1 MPRIS
6 EEKRQKITPL
16 IKSGKTIRQAAAEL
30 GIAHTTVSRHL
41 KKIGMI
47 RRPLRRWTEKE
58 KELAIKWYSMGK
70 GYEYIAKRLGRT
82 QNAVEIFFCKRRKAI
97 RNDPEKQQVLKVL
110 SFCMSPTQILK
121 TARKAGLLEE
131 IKRNEEGA

>member
-1 MPRIS
+1 MKRIS
-6 EEKRQKITPL
+6 EEEHRNIIRL
-16 IKSGKTIRQAAAEL
+16 IESGKTILQTATEL
-30 GIAHTTVSRHL
+30 EISHTTVWRHL
-41 KKIGMI
+41 RKANMI

-58 KELAIKWYSMGK
+58 KELAVKWYSMGK
-70 GYEYIAKRLGRT
+70 SYEYIAKRLGRSE
-82 QNAVEIFFCKRRKAI
+82 NAVEIFFCRRRKAI

>member
-1 MPRIS
+1 MNRVSEDKHQSIVRLIQDGNTVLQTASALEIS
-6 EEKRQKITPL
+6 
-16 IKSGKTIRQAAAEL
+16 
-30 GIAHTTVSRHL
+30 HTTVWRHL
-41 KKIGMI
+41 RKAGMI

-82 QNAVEIFFCKRRKAI
+82 QNAVEIFFCRRRKSI
-97 RNDPEKQQVLKVL
+97 RNDSEKQQVLKVL

>member
-1 MPRIS
+1 MSRIP
-6 EEKRQKITPL
+6 EEKRQKIIPL
-16 IKSGKTIRQAAAEL
+16 IKSGKAIRQTAAEL

-47 RRPLRRWTEKE
+47 RRPLRRWSEKE
-58 KELAIKWYSMGK
+58 KELAIKWYSMSK
-70 GYEYIAKRLGRT
+70 GYEYIAKRLGRS
-82 QNAVEIFFCKRRKAI
+82 QNAVEIFFCRRRTAI

-110 SFCMSPTQILK
+110 SFCMNPTQILK

-131 IKRNEEGA
+131 IKRSEEGA

>member
-1 MPRIS
+1 MKRIS
-6 EEKRQKITPL
+6 EEEHRNIIRL
-16 IKSGKTIRQAAAEL
+16 IESGKTILQTATEL
-30 GIAHTTVSRHL
+30 EISHTTVWRHL
-41 KKIGMI
+41 RKANMI

-70 GYEYIAKRLGRT
+70 SYEYIAKRLGRSE
-82 QNAVEIFFCKRRKAI
+82 NAVEIFFCRRRKSI

>member
-1 MPRIS
+1 MKRIS
-6 EEKRQKITPL
+6 EEEHRNIIRL
-16 IKSGKTIRQAAAEL
+16 IESGKTILQTATEL
-30 GIAHTTVSRHL
+30 KISHTTVWRHL
-41 KKIGMI
+41 RKANMI

-58 KELAIKWYSMGK
+58 KELAVKWYSMGK
-70 GYEYIAKRLGRT
+70 NYEYIAKRLGRSE
-82 QNAVEIFFCKRRKAI
+82 NAVEIFFCRRRKAI

>member
-1 MPRIS
+1 MSRIP
-6 EEKRQKITPL
+6 EEKRQKIIPL
-16 IKSGKTIRQAAAEL
+16 IKSGKAIRQTAAEL

-41 KKIGMI
+41 KKTGMI

-58 KELAIKWYSMGK
+58 KELAIKWYSMSK

-82 QNAVEIFFCKRRKAI
+82 QNAVEIFFCRRRTAI

-110 SFCMSPTQILK
+110 SFCMNPTQILK

-131 IKRNEEGA
+131 IKRSEEGA

>member
-1 MPRIS
+1 MSRIP
-6 EEKRQKITPL
+6 EEKRQKIIPL
-16 IKSGKTIRQAAAEL
+16 IKSGKAIRQTAAEL

-41 KKIGMI
+41 KKTGMI
-47 RRPLRRWTEKE
+47 RRPLRRWSEKE

-70 GYEYIAKRLGRT
+70 GHEYIAKRLGRT
-82 QNAVEIFFCKRRKAI
+82 QNAVEIFFCRRRKSI

-110 SFCMSPTQILK
+110 SFCMNPTQILK

>member
-1 MPRIS
+1 MSRIP
-6 EEKRQKITPL
+6 EEKRQKIIPL
-16 IKSGKTIRQAAAEL
+16 IKSGKAIRRTAAEL

-41 KKIGMI
+41 KKTGMI

-70 GYEYIAKRLGRT
+70 GYEYIAKRLGRS
-82 QNAVEIFFCKRRKAI
+82 QNAVEIFFCRRRTAI

-110 SFCMSPTQILK
+110 SFCMNPTQILK

-131 IKRNEEGA
+131 IKRSEEGA

>member
-6 EEKRQKITPL
+6 EEKRQKIIPL
-16 IKSGKTIRQAAAEL
+16 IKSGKAIRQTAAEL

-41 KKIGMI
+41 KKTGMI
-47 RRPLRRWTEKE
+47 RRPLRRWSEKE
-58 KELAIKWYSMGK
+58 KESAIKWYSMGK
-70 GYEYIAKRLGRT
+70 GYEYIAKRLGRS
-82 QNAVEIFFCKRRKAI
+82 QNAVEIFFCRRRTAI

-110 SFCMSPTQILK
+110 SFCMNPTQILK